1 MWLAGALAVVL
12 LALGFSTKVPYVE
25 LSPGPAINTLGA
37 PDGKAVLGIRGAK
50 TYPTDGE
57 LDLTTVSLRD
67 KLTLF
72 EALAGWVSG
81 SKAVIPREFVY
92 PDNQS
97 ATQNEAETKAEMTD
111 SQNNAAGAALTEL
124 GLARIKVDTVVK
136 GSGSVGKLRPGDIIT
151 AVDGV
156 KVFGPAPLRAE
167 VRKHR
172 IGDVLTVSYLR
183 GGKPGSVAITTG
195 PSQDKPPKAALG
207 VNTLV
212 DSDVK
217 VDISL
222 ANIGGPSA
230 GLMFAL
236 GIIDKLGPQSLTGG
250 KHIAGT
256 GTIEIDG
263 TVGPIGGIAEK
274 LLGARGVGA
283 TVFLVPDGNCRE
295 ARNHR
300 PDGLTLVRVTTLKDA
315 LRGLAAVRA
324 GRKAPSC

>member
-1 MWLAGALAVVL
+1 MWLAGVLAVLL
-12 LALGFSTKVPYVE
+12 LAVGFAAKVPYVE
-25 LSPGPAINTLGA
+25 LSPGPAINTLG
-37 PDGKAVLGIRGAK
+37 DSDKKAVLGITGAK
-50 TYPTDGE
+50 TYPTDGR

-72 EALAGWVSG
+72 EALSGWVSDR
-81 SKAVIPREFVY
+81 KAVIPREFVY
-92 PDNQS
+92 PEDKS
-97 ATQNEAETKAEMTD
+97 AKENEAETRAEMTD
-111 SQNNAAGAALTEL
+111 SQNSATTAALTEL
-124 GLARIKVDTVVK
+124 GLARAKVASVVK
-136 GSGSVGKLRPGDIIT
+136 GTGAAGKLQAGDVFV

-156 KVFGPAPLRAE
+156 PVSGPASLRAE

-172 IGDVLTVSYLR
+172 IGDVVTISYLR
-183 GGKPGSVAITTG
+183 NGVPGAVEITTG
-195 PSQDKPPKAALG
+195 PSRDKPAKAALG
-207 VNTLV
+207 VDTALATNI
-212 DSDVK
+212 K

-236 GIIDKLGPQSLTGG
+236 GIIDKLGQQSLTGG

-263 TVGPIGGIAEK
+263 KVGPIGGIAEK
-274 LLGARGVGA
+274 LLGARDVGA
-283 TVFLVPDGNCRE
+283 TVFLVPDANCHE
-295 ARNHR
+295 AKSHR

-315 LRGLAAVRA
+315 LGGLAAVRA